1 MAIAIQEF
9 VGAWTSKVRSFIGR
23 RRVLVVLDPAVEA
36 AFEIMATLNSLGSAD
51 SVTPFMDFSPNPTW
65 DSLSAAMAVARSN
78 KAECV
83 LAIGG
88 GTAMDLAKLTAT
100 ALQMG
105 GVDQLWATTEARYE
119 VSISRTDI
127 GLIAIPT
134 TAGTGAEVTRFAV
147 LYRDGIKYSLSG
159 DALKPDAW
167 ALDPSL
173 LASLPRSVIADAG
186 LDAICQA
193 MESLWSVRSTS
204 ESELHAQAALD
215 LGIEHLESAIHSS
228 DNVSL
233 TGMQVSAH
241 LAGKAINLTTTT
253 APHALSYGL
262 TSLFGIP
269 HGRAVAI
276 LFGHVFKRN
285 AKVSDGH
292 CAHPEGP
299 MFVRPRLNEIA
310 KCWGQTCES
319 FPDWWEGYLHDRLQ
333 IPRLDAK
340 ATSLQ
345 IDQLNDSVNA
355 VRLANNPLAF
365 TPKDIREIY
374 QSLFEANSPSLT

>member
-1 MAIAIQEF
+1 MAIAIQDF
-9 VGAWTSKVRSFIGR
+9 ISAWPTKVRPFIEHR
-23 RRVLVVLDPAVEA
+23 QVLVILDPAVEA
-36 AFEIMATLNSLGSAD
+36 SFEIIATLNSLGSAD
-51 SVTPFMDFSPNPTW
+51 SLTSFMEFSPNPTW
-65 DSLSAAMAVARSN
+65 DSLNAAMAAAQSSR
-78 KAECV
+78 AECV

-105 GVDQLWATTEARYE
+105 GVDQLWAATESGSE
-119 VSISRTDI
+119 VTIERSNID
-127 GLIAIPT
+127 LIAIPT

-147 LYRDGIKYSLSG
+147 LYRDGIKCSLSG

-186 LDAICQA
+186 LDAVCQA

-204 ESELHAQAALD
+204 ESEDHAQAALG
-215 LGIEHLESAIHSS
+215 LAIEHLETAVHSS
-228 DNVSL
+228 DNDSI
-233 TGMQVSAH
+233 TGMQISAH

-276 LFGHVFKRN
+276 LFGQVFRRN
-285 AKVSDGH
+285 MKVSDSD
-292 CAHPEGP
+292 CTHPAGSK
-299 MFVRPRLNEIA
+299 FVRRRLEEIA
-310 KCWGQTCES
+310 ECWGQTCES
-319 FPDWWEGYLHDRLQ
+319 FPAWWEGYLSHRLQ
-333 IPRLDAK
+333 LPSFNAR
-340 ATSLQ
+340 ATTRQL
-345 IDQLNDSVNA
+345 DQLNDSVNA
-355 VRLANNPLAF
+355 NRLANNPL
-365 TPKDIREIY
+365 TLMRSDINEIY
-374 QSLFEANSPSLT
+374 QHLFDTQATSQS